1 MDRVGQ
7 VSGRNIQVSCWV
19 VSFGR
24 QHVENVVMW
33 VGWARLWNISKEKEG
48 FSCFITSFI
57 TSLIFCWIKS
67 YVTVSGGR
75 KGYCL
80 SVQSAFSTHQQHLD
94 KYHLMQM
101 LYRFFNLNFIK
112 CKERLLPWGWI
123 SKSSKEKSQNTACS
137 VILMSPVIIY
147 TTLIQWLRPTEQS
160 QLLYWYASK
169 HPTLKVASSR
179 KLLLSECIITEM

>member
-1 MDRVGQ
+1 MFFV
-7 VSGRNIQVSCWV
+7 I
-19 VSFGR
+19 
-24 QHVENVVMW
+24 W
-33 VGWARLWNISKEKEG
+33 VGWARQWNISKEKEG

-94 KYHLMQM
+94 KYHLMQI

-112 CKERLLPWGWI
+112 CKERLLPWRWI

-169 HPTLKVASSR
+169 HPTLKVASEWMHNYWNVNFLRRSSHGH
-179 KLLLSECIITEM
+179 KKQAVVFAWILILIVLWW